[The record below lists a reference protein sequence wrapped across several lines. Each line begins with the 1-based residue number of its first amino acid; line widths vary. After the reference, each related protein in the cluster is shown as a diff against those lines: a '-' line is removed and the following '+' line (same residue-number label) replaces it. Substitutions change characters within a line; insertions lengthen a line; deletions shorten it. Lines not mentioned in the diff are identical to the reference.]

1 MRRYL
6 IAALTLTTLGFVLA
20 SPALAQ
26 GYRTAVGWSA
36 GMAVNTGLN
45 GGATG
50 SGEVLELKPDP
61 TWVISAH
68 YDHWLGSG
76 NIGIRARAGF
86 SRPILPW
93 VQGDR
98 EIRVYT
104 ADLGLLLRP
113 VAPGP
118 GKSVLPFISGG
129 VGLIN
134 WGLGDGPVTTFDAAA
149 VTYGGEESFDLVAVA
164 GVGIDI
170 ITPWQWGE
178 GPLVIR
184 LEGRDHMQLSSPFD
198 PVNPEGGEFGRVHNA
213 SVVLGF
219 HTGMGVLGGGR

>member
-1 MRRYL
+1 
-6 IAALTLTTLGFVLA
+6 
-20 SPALAQ
+20 
-26 GYRTAVGWSA
+26 
-36 GMAVNTGLN
+36 MAVNTGLN

-68 YDHWLGSG
+68 YDHWLGNG

-213 SVVLGF
+213 SLVLGF
-219 HTGMGVLGGGR
+219 HTGMGVLGGGN

>member
-6 IAALTLTTLGFVLA
+6 IAALTLTTLGLALA

-26 GYRTAVGWSA
+26 GYKTSIGWS
-36 GMAVNTGLN
+36 GGVLINTSLN
-45 GGATG
+45 DGAAG
-50 SGEVLELKPDP
+50 SGEVLELKPDA
-61 TWVISAH
+61 TWVMNAH
-68 YDHWLGSG
+68 YDHWVGGG
-76 NIGIRARAGF
+76 NIGIRAQAGV
-86 SRPILPW
+86 SMPILPW

-98 EIRVYT
+98 EIRVYM

-113 VAPGP
+113 VAPAP

-129 VGLIN
+129 VGFIK
-134 WGLGDGPVTTFDAAA
+134 WGFGDGPVTTFDAAA
-149 VTYGGEESFDLVAVA
+149 VTYGGEESFDLVAAA

-170 ITPWQWGE
+170 ITPWKWGE

-184 LEGRDHMQLSSPFD
+184 LEGRDHMQFSSPFD
-198 PVNPEGGEFGRVHNA
+198 PVNSEGGEFGMIHNA

>member
-6 IAALTLTTLGFVLA
+6 IAALTLTTLGLASA

-26 GYRTAVGWSA
+26 GYKTSIGWS
-36 GMAVNTGLN
+36 GGVLLNTGLN
-45 GGATG
+45 DGAAG
-50 SGEVLELKPDP
+50 SGEVLELKPDA
-61 TWVISAH
+61 TWVMNAH
-68 YDHWLGSG
+68 YDHWVGGG
-76 NIGIRARAGF
+76 NIGIRAQAGV
-86 SRPILPW
+86 SMPILPW

-98 EIRVYT
+98 EIRVYM

-113 VAPGP
+113 VAPAP

-129 VGLIN
+129 VGFIN
-134 WGLGDGPVTTFDAAA
+134 WGFGDGPVTTFDAAA
-149 VTYGGEESFDLVAVA
+149 VTYGGEEPFDLVALA

-170 ITPWQWGE
+170 ITPWKWGE

-184 LEGRDHMQLSSPFD
+184 LEGRDHMQFSSPFD
-198 PVNPEGGEFGRVHNA
+198 PVNPEDGDFGMVHNA